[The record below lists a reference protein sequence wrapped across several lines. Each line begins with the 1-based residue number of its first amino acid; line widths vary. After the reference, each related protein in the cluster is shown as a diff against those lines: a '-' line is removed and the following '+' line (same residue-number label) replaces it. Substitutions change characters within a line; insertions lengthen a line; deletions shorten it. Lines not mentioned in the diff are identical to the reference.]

1 MKRKILFFSSLVLAA
16 AVLPAHAQVVPSANG
31 SRPSLSAGGVATYTQ
46 PYITGTNLTNG
57 PLYKVGKSEN
67 HLYGIGGFVDYRMS
81 RWLQLEAEAR
91 FERWNQYQD
100 QSITENSY
108 SIGVREPIHTFGRIT
123 PYGKALI
130 GFGSGNFL
138 QSGRAA
144 VYTLGG
150 GVDYRLK
157 KRLALRADFEYQ
169 HWKVTNET
177 GASTPLKPYT
187 AALGFT
193 YKIF

>member
-16 AVLPAHAQVVPSANG
+16 AFLPAHAQVLPSANG

-46 PYITGTNLTNG
+46 PYITSTSIGNLPG
-57 PLYKVGKSEN
+57 YSVGKSTN

-91 FERWNQYQD
+91 FERWDQYQD
-100 QSITENSY
+100 QTITENSY

-138 QSGRAA
+138 SGRAA

-169 HWKVTNET
+169 HWRVSN
-177 GASTPLKPYT
+177 TPLKPYT

>member
-1 MKRKILFFSSLVLAA
+1 MKRAILLLSFLVLAA
-16 AVLPAHAQVVPSANG
+16 ALLPARAQVVPSATG
-31 SRPSLSAGGVATYTQ
+31 SRPSLSAGALATYSQ
-46 PYITGTNLTNG
+46 PDIEGTTDSSGTGYT
-57 PLYKVGKSEN
+57 VAKSTN
-67 HLYGIGGFVDYRMS
+67 HLFGIGGFVDYRMS

-91 FERWNQYQD
+91 FGRWNQYQD
-100 QSITENSY
+100 QSISETSY
-108 SIGVREPIHTFGRIT
+108 SIGLREPIHTFGRIT

-138 QSGRAA
+138 QSGHAA

-157 KRLALRADFEYQ
+157 KRIGLRADFEYQ
-169 HWKVTNET
+169 HWKVTSAT

-187 AALGFT
+187 AAVGFT
-193 YKIF
+193 YTIF